1 MHIERLYAEGF
12 RNLAP
17 LDWRP
22 HPRVQLLTG
31 DNGQGKTNIL
41 EAIYVAAG
49 LRSFRT
55 SKLADCVGFG
65 ADKATVALELVRAQ
79 VPECCS
85 THPHIRPKEVNK
97 TAGLR

>member
-65 ADKATVALELVRAQ
+65 ADKATVALSYRRRGDRGDQRA
-79 VPECCS
+79 
-85 THPHIRPKEVNK
+85 
-97 TAGLR
+97 AA